1 MTRILKLIVMSAIV
15 TTALALSALPGIA
28 APPTCEENPNGCKSV
43 VGEESTTTIT
53 PKNNPKFNEV
63 VVTEDTTK
71 QRGNFNSGTDD
82 ATLTSTTTQ
91 AEVSCQNP
99 SGKPQGPTCR

>member
-15 TTALALSALPGIA
+15 MTALALSGLPGIA
-28 APPTCEENPNGCKSV
+28 APPTCDEKPSGCKEV
-43 VGEESTTTIT
+43 VSESTTTIT
-53 PKNNPKFNEV
+53 PKNNPRFNEV
-63 VVTEDTTK
+63 VVTEETK
-71 QRGNFNSGTDD
+71 EQRGNFNRGTDD

-91 AEVSCQNP
+91 EQVSCQNP